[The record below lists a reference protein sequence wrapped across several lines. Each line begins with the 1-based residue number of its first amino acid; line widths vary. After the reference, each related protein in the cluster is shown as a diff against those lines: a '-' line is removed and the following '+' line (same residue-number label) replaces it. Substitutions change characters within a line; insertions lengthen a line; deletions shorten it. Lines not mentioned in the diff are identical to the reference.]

1 MTPANDDCPY
11 GSATTLHAYVQ
22 SQDDCPYG
30 AEACPK
36 IGALEKAIQDLTVS
50 VRRINYLT
58 AFIAG
63 IIAVECGIVIM

>member
-1 MTPANDDCPY
+1 MTPPT
-11 GSATTLHAYVQ
+11 S
-22 SQDDCPYG
+22 DDCPYG

-36 IGALEKAIQDLTVS
+36 IGALERCIQDLTAS

-63 IIAVECGIVIM
+63 IIAVECGVVIL